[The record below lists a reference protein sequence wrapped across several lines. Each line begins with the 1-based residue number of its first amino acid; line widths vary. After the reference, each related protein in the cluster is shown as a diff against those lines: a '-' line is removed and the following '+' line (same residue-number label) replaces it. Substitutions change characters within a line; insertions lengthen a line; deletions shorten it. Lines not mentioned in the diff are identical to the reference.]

1 MKRALRHVHFVGI
14 GGSGMS
20 AIAALLHAEGYR
32 VSGSDAHAGA
42 ATQRLAALGVQ
53 VFIGHA
59 ASQSDGAD
67 VVVTSAA
74 VAPDNPEIAAARAR
88 CVPVVPRAVL
98 LAELM
103 RTREGIAVA
112 GTHGKTTTTA
122 LVASVLL
129 QAGLDPSFVVGG
141 SLLATG
147 ANARLGRGAQ
157 IVVEADESDASFLAL
172 SPVAAVV
179 TNIDADH
186 METYGHDLGRLHDAF
201 VGFLHRLP
209 FWGRAVLCSDDA
221 GVRAIVPRV
230 ERPLTTCGL
239 GADAD
244 VRGCDVTA
252 LAGGRMAFTAL
263 RRDLRSGRTLP
274 PLALTLNLAGL
285 HNVRNALAAVAVA
298 MEFDV
303 PDEALCAA
311 LAGFAGV
318 GRRFERRG
326 EPRARGGG
334 GFTLI
339 DDYGHHPAELAAV
352 MAAARGAYPGRRLA
366 FAFQPHRYT
375 RTRDCMA
382 GFASVLA
389 AADVLWLTEVYAA
402 GEAPIEGADGRALAA
417 AVRAAGGAEPRYV
430 PQVGQLAQRI
440 VEEAR
445 DGDVVVTIGA
455 GSIDGVPARVLEL
468 AGEAA

>member
-20 AIAALLHAEGYR
+20 AIASLLHAEGYR
-32 VSGSDAHAGA
+32 VSGSDAQASA
-42 ATQRLAALGVQ
+42 VTRRLAALGVR
-53 VFIGHA
+53 VFIGHEA
-59 ASQSDGAD
+59 TQADGAD

-74 VAPDNPEIAAARAR
+74 VAADNPEVAAARTR
-88 CVPVVPRAVL
+88 RVPVVPRAVM

-141 SLLATG
+141 SVLAAGT
-147 ANARLGRGAQ
+147 NARLGRGAQ

-172 SPVAAVV
+172 VPVAAVV

-186 METYGHDLGRLHDAF
+186 MDTYGHDLGRLHDAF
-201 VGFLHRLP
+201 VGFVHRLP

-221 GVRAIVPRV
+221 GVRAIVPRL
-230 ERPLTTCGL
+230 ERPLTTYGL

-244 VRGCDVTA
+244 VRGRDVA
-252 LAGGRMAFTAL
+252 PAAGGGMTFTAL
-263 RRDLRSGRTLP
+263 RRDPRTGRALP
-274 PLALTLNLAGL
+274 PLPLALSLSGA

-298 MEFDV
+298 AEFEV
-303 PDEALCAA
+303 PDEALAAA

-326 EPRARGGG
+326 EPQARGGG
-334 GFTLI
+334 RFTLV
-339 DDYGHHPAELAAV
+339 DDYGHHPAERAAV
-352 MAAARGAYPGRRLA
+352 LAAARGAFPGRRLA
-366 FAFQPHRYT
+366 VAFQPHRYT
-375 RTRDCMA
+375 RTRDCLSW
-382 GFASVLA
+382 FADVLA
-389 AADVLWLTEVYAA
+389 QADVLWLTEVYAA
-402 GEAPIEGADGRALAA
+402 GEAPIDGADGLALAA
-417 AVRAAGGAEPRYV
+417 AVRAAGRLEPRFV
-430 PQVGQLAQRI
+430 PQLDQLAERI

-445 DGDVVVTIGA
+445 DGDVVVTMGA

-468 AGEAA
+468 AGEAP